1 MKHLP
6 TAAIACLILFGAAL
20 AQGQSR
26 IYVIESSVSAIKVGK
41 EYSLND
47 TIKVPAGA
55 SIRAV
60 MPSGKTQ
67 TIRGPYS
74 GSVADLAKGQKLN
87 ERVLSW
93 ITNFFETGGARE
105 STPGT
110 TRGMQPGPAGF
121 SWTTVPVS
129 NDGTICVIK
138 GQRLQ
143 LVREAAQVA
152 ERIAIVDVE
161 RSRKGDARWE
171 RGSRITAWPP
181 AVDIRSNATYTLLV
195 PDSPPRQVTLRVLEN
210 APPDDDILTELAMRG
225 CRQQFD
231 VWMQANTKGKAP

>member
-1 MKHLP
+1 LAAV
-6 TAAIACLILFGAAL
+6 TALLVSFGVAFAQ
-20 AQGQSR
+20 AQGR
-26 IYVIESSVSAIKVGK
+26 MYVIESSVAAIKVGK
-41 EYSLND
+41 EYALSD
-47 TIKVPAGA
+47 TIHIPSGA
-55 SIRAV
+55 SVRAV

-74 GSVADLAKGQKLN
+74 GPVADLAKGQPLN

-110 TRGMQPGPAGF
+110 TRGMQPGPAGL

-143 LVREAAQVA
+143 LARESTQTAQ
-152 ERIAIVDVE
+152 RITVVDVE
-161 RSRKGDARWE
+161 GSRKGDGRWE
-171 RGSRITAWPP
+171 RGSRTTAWPE
-181 AVDIRSNATYTLLV
+181 AVEVREATYTFLV
-195 PDSPPRQVTLRVLEN
+195 PDAPPRQVTLRTLEG
-210 APPDDDILTELAMRG
+210 APKEEDILADLAARG
-225 CRQQFD
+225 CRYQFD
-231 VWMQANTKGKAP
+231 VWMQAQTKGKAS

>member
-1 MKHLP
+1 MKILLAA
-6 TAAIACLILFGAAL
+6 TALLISLGVAL

-26 IYVIESSVSAIKVGK
+26 MYVIESSVSAIKVGK
-41 EYSLND
+41 EYALTDVIDIPS
-47 TIKVPAGA
+47 GS

-74 GSVADLAKGQKLN
+74 GPVADLAKGQPLN

-110 TRGMQPGPAGF
+110 TRGMQAAPAGF
-121 SWTTVPVS
+121 SWTIVPVS
-129 NDGTICVIK
+129 SDGTICVIR

-143 LVREAAQVA
+143 LAREATQVA
-152 ERIAIVDVE
+152 ERIAVVDVE
-161 RSRKGDARWE
+161 RSRKGDGRWE
-171 RGSRITAWPP
+171 KGSKATAWPE
-181 AVDIRSNATYTLLV
+181 AVEVRETTYTFLV
-195 PDSPPRQVTLRVLEN
+195 PDSPPRMVALRILDA
-210 APPDDDILTELAMRG
+210 APKEEDVIAELAARG
-225 CRQQFD
+225 CRYQFD
-231 VWMQANTKGKAP
+231 VWMHAQMKGKAS